1 VEDNLSGR
9 RPTWKMTSVEDDLN
23 ISTRSVEDDLSERR
37 PQWMTTSVEDN
48 LNISSPSVVKPT

>member
-1 VEDNLSGR
+1 MEDDLCGR
-9 RPTWKMTSVEDDLN
+9 QPEWKTTYMEDDLN

-48 LNISSPSVVKPT
+48 LNIS